1 MLYRN
6 GDNLKKGLI
15 DYLSN
20 KNKITIFSPYI
31 KAPLLLELLEAPKL
45 LCEQII
51 VRWKPLDI
59 AMGSSDLAIYQ
70 ICKDS
75 GIALYMNNR
84 IHLKLYTENF
94 NDAFL
99 GSANISARA
108 ISDNDI
114 NFNYEVCSYVKSIS
128 RNDRIYLHNI
138 IKESMLITD
147 DIYDIIKSQIPE
159 FSVESEEMR
168 FNFPPDINNVS
179 NFLITKLPMIDSPL
193 LLWEL
198 YSGTKLVANLE
209 QENCLCHDL
218 ALYDINTK
226 GYTKEEFI
234 KKLTDSFFK
243 IAFVRAFLKEID
255 CAVNEN
261 DYGKDKS
268 GLSFGR
274 VRRWF
279 SENTTTAP
287 SPRPFELT
295 QNVQI
300 LYVWIEHLSNGKYK
314 VSVPGQHS
322 QVIKRTL

>member
-6 GDNLKKGLI
+6 GYNLKKGLI
-15 DYLSN
+15 DYLSY

-31 KAPLLLELLEAPKL
+31 KAPLLLELLDAPNL
-45 LCEQII
+45 ICEQII
-51 VRWKPLDI
+51 VRWEPLDI
-59 AMGSSDLAIYQ
+59 AMGSSDLDIYQ
-70 ICKDS
+70 ICKDK

-94 NDAFL
+94 KDAFL

-108 ISDNDI
+108 ISDNDN
-114 NFNYEVCSYVKSIS
+114 NFNYEVCAYVECIS
-128 RNDRIYLHNI
+128 RNDRVYLHNI
-138 IKESMLITD
+138 IKECVLITD
-147 DIYDIIKSQIPE
+147 DIYEIIKSQIPE
-159 FSVESEEMR
+159 VAIESKEMI
-168 FNFPPDINNVS
+168 FNFPPDIDNVS
-179 NFLITKLPMIDSPL
+179 DFLITKLPMIDSPL

-198 YSGTKLVANLE
+198 YSGTTLVVNLE

-218 ALYDINTK
+218 ALYGIDK
-226 GYTKEEFI
+226 AGYTNEEFI
-234 KKLTDSFFK
+234 RKLTDSFFK
-243 IAFVRAFLKEID
+243 LAFVRAFLKEID
-255 CAVNEN
+255 GAVSMN
-261 DYGKDKS
+261 DYGENRN

-279 SENTTTAP
+279 AENTTTAP

-300 LYVWIEHLSNGKYK
+300 LYVWIEYLSNGKYE

-322 QVIKRTL
+322 QVIKRAL